1 MTLPSSGA
9 LSLSQL
15 KTEFSGNSTISLSE
29 YYKSGGNGFV
39 PSTVPDAVVAASFGG
54 SNSAQPGERY
64 TSPAPQI
71 NTFGR
76 LYTQTLWGD
85 NNDTILV
92 DRNFTVDKTG
102 TYQYYA
108 GYYVD
113 NGFRS
118 GTISLYV
125 NGSLVRTHS
134 FPNTYKNT
142 SYPVIGQ
149 PGNPSNEVNTLSVS
163 AGQVIRIVCNCATGD
178 WCYAQVNVG
187 GSSYDNSSVSLAV
200 NENVP
205 SSGVIKVTDFYGG
218 RGT

>member
-1 MTLPSSGA
+1 MTLPSSGSI
-9 LSLSQL
+9 SLSQL
-15 KTEFSGNSTISLSE
+15 KTEFSGDSTISLSE

-54 SNSAQPGERY
+54 SNSAQPPARAS
-64 TSPAPQI
+64 SPAPQI

-85 NNDTILV
+85 NSIPILV

-108 GYYVD
+108 GFYVD
-113 NGFRS
+113 NGYRS

-125 NGSLVRTHS
+125 NGSLIRTHS
-134 FPNTYKNT
+134 FPFTYKNT
-142 SYPVIGQ
+142 SYNF
-149 PGNPSNEVNTLSVS
+149 PGPAFPSNAVNTLSVS

-178 WCYAQVNVG
+178 WCNATVNVG
-187 GSSYDNSSVSLAV
+187 GSTYNNSSVSLAV
-200 NENVP
+200 NENIP